1 MIFVQGES
9 ATVAKL
15 KITSTFQSLL
25 PNEDIAREY
34 LNEVSRDLS
43 RLKEQDSS
51 NRWTIV
57 RETLAANRLAEQ
69 IYDFDS
75 LNSIQKT
82 INNLYSQLTPPPP
95 LTKKQKIIS
104 SVIVL
109 TFLSCFVLAAVRIYI
124 VHH

>member
-15 KITSTFQSLL
+15 KIKSTFQSLL
-25 PNEDIAREY
+25 PDEDLAREY
-34 LNEVSRDLS
+34 LDEVSRDLG
-43 RLKEQDSS
+43 RLKEQDST

-75 LNSIQKT
+75 LNSIEDT
-82 INNLYSQLTPPPP
+82 IISLRKQLTPLPKRS
-95 LTKKQKIIS
+95 KKELIVSWSLQLGFFFS
-104 SVIVL
+104 IVL
-109 TFLSCFVLAAVRIYI
+109 FFIWAI
-124 VHH
+124 

>member
-15 KITSTFQSLL
+15 KIKSTFQSLL
-25 PNEDIAREY
+25 PDEDLAREY

-43 RLKEQDSS
+43 RLKEQDSQ
-51 NRWTIV
+51 NRWTIM

-75 LNSIQKT
+75 LNSIEDT
-82 INNLYSQLTPPPP
+82 IISLRKQLTPLPKRS
-95 LTKKQKIIS
+95 KKELIVSWSLQLGFFFS
-104 SVIVL
+104 IVL
-109 TFLSCFVLAAVRIYI
+109 FFIWAI
-124 VHH
+124 

>member
-25 PNEDIAREY
+25 PDEGTAREY
-34 LNEVSRDLS
+34 LKEVSRDLS
-43 RLKEQDSS
+43 RLKEQDYT
-51 NRWTIV
+51 NRHTIW
-57 RETLAANRLAEQ
+57 RETLASNRLAEQ

-75 LNSIQKT
+75 LNSIQRT
-82 INNLYSQLTPPPP
+82 INNLYSQLQPLPP

-109 TFLSCFVLAAVRIYI
+109 TFLSSLVLLAMWITL
-124 VHH
+124 

>member
-43 RLKEQDSS
+43 RLKAQDYE

-57 RETLAANRLAEQ
+57 REKLAANRLAEQ
-69 IYDFDS
+69 IYDLDS
-75 LNSIQKT
+75 LNSIQET
-82 INNLYSQLTPPPP
+82 IRSLYSQLQP
-95 LTKKQKIIS
+95 LPRKTKKELFIFWLRLLAPFAI
-104 SVIVL
+104 
-109 TFLSCFVLAAVRIYI
+109 FVLMAMLI
-124 VHH
+124 VN

>member
-15 KITSTFQSLL
+15 KITSTFQGLL
-25 PNEDIAREY
+25 PDEDIAREY

-43 RLKEQDSS
+43 RLKAQDSE

-69 IYDFDS
+69 IYDYNS
-75 LNSIQKT
+75 LHSIQET
-82 INNLYSQLTPPPP
+82 IRSLYSQLQP
-95 LTKKQKIIS
+95 LPRKTKKELFIFWSRQLAPG
-104 SVIVL
+104 VI
-109 TFLSCFVLAAVRIYI
+109 FVLLAMLII
-124 VHH
+124 N

>member
-25 PNEDIAREY
+25 SDEGIAREY
-34 LNEVSRDLS
+34 LDEVSRDLS

-57 RETLAANRLAEQ
+57 RETLATNRLAEQ

-75 LNSIQKT
+75 LNSIQRT
-82 INNLYSQLTPPPP
+82 INNLYSQLQPLPP
-95 LTKKQKIIS
+95 LTKKQKIIFL
-104 SVIVL
+104 VKVL
-109 TFLSCFVLAAVRIYI
+109 TFLSSLVLLAMWITV
-124 VHH
+124 